1 MPIPSQFRTQTELI
15 RYLENLEQRIEV
27 LEAEN
32 QALREAQK
40 GYTET
45 ELPDLPALPYQIN
58 ALLDERL
65 PKSKMFSL
73 NFLTRAFTVW
83 GHYFTAQLIIL
94 AGLLVIGLSIR
105 IVILAAGR

>member
-45 ELPDLPALPYQIN
+45 DLPALPYQIN